1 MNKFI
6 HMLLETDLDV
16 QLKKIGQKRSKY
28 GVGKMMEPFL
38 YVHKDYVP
46 EQFTELVKKLK
57 SYLPE
62 DFEYTAV
69 KIDTK
74 TLGSISFIYS
84 PDFDTAD
91 EPTVGTSYKVTSD
104 GKVTVSKA
112 PADPLIWHH
121 KWEWVPDSYT
131 GFDVEA
137 SKQRSVDWKSKLGVN
152 KDISNRIGRL
162 SYWNQWV
169 KENGL

>member
-1 MNKFI
+1 MYRFKVF
-6 HMLLETDLDV
+6 LKESELDDS
-16 QLKKIGQKRSKY
+16 LKKIGQKRSKY

-46 EQFTELVKKLK
+46 EQFTELVEKLK
-57 SYLPE
+57 ASLPE

-74 TLGSISFIYS
+74 TLDSISFIFS

-91 EPTVGTSYKVTSD
+91 EPTVGTSYKVTTD

-137 SKQRSVDWKSKLGVN
+137 SKQRSLDWKSKLGVN
-152 KDISNRIGRL
+152 KDVSNRIGRL
-162 SYWNQWV
+162 SYWKQWIA
-169 KENGL
+169 ENGL